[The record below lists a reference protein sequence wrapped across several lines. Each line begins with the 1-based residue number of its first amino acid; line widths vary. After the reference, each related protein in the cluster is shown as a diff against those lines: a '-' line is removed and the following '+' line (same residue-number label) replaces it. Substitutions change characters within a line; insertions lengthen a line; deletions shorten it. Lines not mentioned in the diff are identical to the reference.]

1 MSTKNNGFGSMSEGC
16 KPSNKREKARSK
28 KRPTLPL
35 AEHAPA
41 AVNRFH
47 ELSYFFSEN
56 TLYRM
61 YITHP
66 ALQRFMHSGKYVFVD
81 ERMVLDSPKYI
92 SKKGK
97 KIHLTSFAN
106 NNPEECCVARKANY
120 TTRKRNPPPQPR
132 TLTGVRYQR
141 RHVPSKTFKGYS
153 FIPAGNDASFS
164 VNHNSF
170 MDFASGGQEPP
181 HDSYGKAL
189 TFLMGRE
196 NVTEECLSEETG
208 IAVRT
213 IGRMRN
219 NMNKP
224 SLEYVIAI
232 CIALT
237 LTFTESELLA
247 ALAGYDISGTSLR
260 VTKEIRAYQYLIE
273 VMRYKWTVSE
283 CNSFLKAHGLSPLTN
298 I

>member
-1 MSTKNNGFGSMSEGC
+1 MSSKNNEFGTMSKGC
-16 KPSNKREKARSK
+16 KPSKKRGKALSK
-28 KRPTLPL
+28 KRPALPL
-35 AEHAPA
+35 AEQSPE
-41 AVNRFH
+41 AVSRFH
-47 ELSYFFSEN
+47 KISYCFPEN

-61 YITHP
+61 YTTRP
-66 ALQRFMHSGKYVFVD
+66 ALQRFIHSGKYVFVD
-81 ERMVLDSPKYI
+81 EHLVLDSPKYI

-97 KIHLTSFAN
+97 EIHLTDFADS
-106 NNPEECCVARKANY
+106 NPEECCVARKANY
-120 TTRKRNPPPQPR
+120 TTRKHNPQPQPR
-132 TLTGVRYQR
+132 ALPGVRYQR
-141 RHVPSKTFKGYS
+141 RHNPTRTFKGYS
-153 FIPAGNDASFS
+153 FIPAGNDATFS

-181 HDSYGKAL
+181 HDSYGRAL
-189 TFLMGRE
+189 TFLMARE
-196 NVTEECLSEETG
+196 NVTEECLCEETG

-237 LTFTESELLA
+237 LSFTESELLA

-260 VTKEIRAYQYLIE
+260 VTEEIRAYQYLIE

>member
-1 MSTKNNGFGSMSEGC
+1 
-16 KPSNKREKARSK
+16 
-28 KRPTLPL
+28 
-35 AEHAPA
+35 
-41 AVNRFH
+41 
-47 ELSYFFSEN
+47 
-56 TLYRM
+56 
-61 YITHP
+61 
-66 ALQRFMHSGKYVFVD
+66 MHSGKYVFVD
-81 ERMVLDSPKYI
+81 ERLVLDSPKYI

-97 KIHLTSFAN
+97 KIHLTDFAN
-106 NNPEECCVARKANY
+106 SNPEECCV
-120 TTRKRNPPPQPR
+120 
-132 TLTGVRYQR
+132 
-141 RHVPSKTFKGYS
+141 YS

-170 MDFASGGQEPP
+170 MDFASGGHEPP
-181 HDSYGKAL
+181 HDSYGRAL

-196 NVTEECLSEETG
+196 NVSAKKQALLYG
-208 IAVRT
+208 T
-213 IGRMRN
+213 IGRVRN

-237 LTFTESELLA
+237 LSFTESELLA

-260 VTKEIRAYQYLIE
+260 VTEEIRAYQYLIE